1 MGRDQGTGELMS
13 MEDVPLALPAAAVA
27 DAKAYLRVEQDGEDA
42 LLGGLM
48 ASAARLC
55 EQFSRRAL
63 LERTFRETIS
73 ASTSWTRLSA
83 TPARTIMT
91 VEAAPPDGPAA
102 PLASDAYAIDID
114 ANGDGWVRLLQQ
126 SEGRIRVTYEA
137 GMAADW
143 SDVPEAL
150 RQGIVR
156 LAAHF
161 YAHRDAAEDAGP
173 PAVVTALW
181 RPWRRMRLG

>member
-1 MGRDQGTGELMS
+1 MLSGE
-13 MEDVPLALPAAAVA
+13 PAILPAEALAETRA
-27 DAKAYLRVEQDGEDA
+27 FLRVELADEDA
-42 LLGGLM
+42 LVARLG
-48 ASAARLC
+48 ASALSLC
-55 EQFSRRAL
+55 EQFTRQMTIARG
-63 LERTFRETIS
+63 FVETLPES
-73 ASTSWTRLSA
+73 AAWQRLAASPVRSIA
-83 TPARTIMT
+83 T
-91 VEAAPPDGPAA
+91 VEALGADGSATA
-102 PLASDAYAIDID
+102 LASDAYAIDID
-114 ANGDGWVRLLQQ
+114 GNGDGWVRLLQQ

-137 GMAADW
+137 GMAAAW

-150 RQGIVR
+150 RQGIIR

>member
-1 MGRDQGTGELMS
+1 MLSGE
-13 MEDVPLALPAAAVA
+13 PAILPAEVLAETRMF
-27 DAKAYLRVEQDGEDA
+27 LRIDLTDENALVER
-42 LLGGLM
+42 LG
-48 ASAARLC
+48 ASALSLC
-55 EQFSRRAL
+55 EQFTRQILIARG
-63 LERTFRETIS
+63 FDETLP
-73 ASTSWTRLSA
+73 ASTEWQRLAARPVRSITAVETLAVDGA
-83 TPARTIMT
+83 TT
-91 VEAAPPDGPAA
+91 

-114 ANGDGWVRLLQQ
+114 ANGDGWVRLLQPGG
-126 SEGRIRVTYEA
+126 GRIRVTYAA